1 MTKRTL
7 DNLPREELE
16 RKQAAPRRR
25 GTFRRVFIVFAVL
38 SVVLGA
44 VIFAAYRD
52 LNSFDSVRRL
62 LSYNKV
68 EQDEQGRVGLY
79 SYDAD
84 RTNVYALLGERLVVA
99 STTKFSVLAND
110 GTQVFSQSARMTNP
124 AIAVGAHAALVYD
137 VGGVNAFL
145 VGEKGLLRDCSEACD
160 EGILAASLNESD
172 YLVLT
177 TERSGYKSVVSVYD
191 PTGEALFAFNSSD
204 SFVLDACVLR
214 DCKHLAAVTAGDADG
229 VFSSTLNLYSLS
241 SETAESVNVLSGS
254 LVLSLSNVGSKLAA
268 LGDDRLT
275 IFGDDGSLA
284 GSYRYEYPYLR
295 AFSTLGANHIALLLS
310 RYKSGSTFRLVTVA
324 PDGEELGTA
333 EINREVLGV
342 SASGKYV
349 AVLCSDSLTVYTSD
363 LSEYAVLEDTGYAK
377 GVIMRDDGTALLLG
391 TSGAWLYIP

>member
-1 MTKRTL
+1 M
-7 DNLPREELE
+7 PEERE
-16 RKQAAPRRR
+16 QAAPRRR
-25 GTFRRVFIVFAVL
+25 GTFRRVFGVFLVL
-38 SVVLGA
+38 AVVLGA

-52 LNSFDSVRRL
+52 LNSLDSVRRL

-110 GTQVFSQSARMTNP
+110 GTQVFSKSVRMTNP
-124 AIAVGAHAALVYD
+124 AIAVGSRAALVYD

-145 VGEKGLLRDCSEACD
+145 VGEKGLVRDCSEACD
-160 EGILAASLNESD
+160 EGILGASLNESD
-172 YLVLT
+172 YLTLT
-177 TERSGYKSVVSVYD
+177 TERSGYKSIVSVYD
-191 PTGEALFAFNSSD
+191 PAGAALFAFNSSD

-214 DCKHLAAVTAGDADG
+214 DCKHLAAVTAGETDG

-241 SETAESVNVLSGS
+241 NGTAESANVLNGS
-254 LVLSLSNVGSKLAA
+254 LVLSLSNMGNKLAA

-275 IFGDDGSLA
+275 IFGADGSLA

-295 AFSTLGANHIALLLS
+295 AFSTSGANYAALLLG
-310 RYKSGSTFRLVTVA
+310 RYKSGSTFRFVTVS
-324 PDGEELGTA
+324 PDGETLGA
-333 EINREVLGV
+333 SDISREVLGV
-342 SASGKYV
+342 SAAGKYV
-349 AVLCSDSLTVYTSD
+349 AVLCSDTLTVYTSE
-363 LSEYAVLEDTGYAK
+363 LREYAVLEDTNYAK
-377 GVIMRDDGTALLLG
+377 NVIMRDDGTALLLG

>member
-1 MTKRTL
+1 MTKQNS
-7 DNLPREELE
+7 DNLTPEELE
-16 RKQAAPRRR
+16 RGQAAPRRG
-25 GTFRRVFIVFAVL
+25 GTLKRVFGVFLVL
-38 SVVLGA
+38 AVVLGIVA
-44 VIFAAYRD
+44 FAAYRD

-110 GTQVFSQSARMTNP
+110 GTQVFSQSVRMTNP
-124 AIAVGAHAALVYD
+124 AIAVGARAAVVYD
-137 VGGVNAFL
+137 VGGVNAFV
-145 VGEKGLLRDCSEACD
+145 VGEKGLVRDCSALCD

-172 YLVLT
+172 YLTLT

-191 PTGEALFAFNSSD
+191 PTGTALFAFNSSD
-204 SFVLDACVLR
+204 SYVLDACVLR
-214 DCKHLAAVTAGDADG
+214 DCKHLAAVTAGETDG

-241 SETAESVNVLSGS
+241 SETAEFVNVLSGS
-254 LVLSLSNVGSKLAA
+254 LVLSLSNMGTRLAA

-275 IFGDDGSLA
+275 IFDADGPLA

-295 AFSTLGANHIALLLS
+295 SFSTLGANYDALLLS
-310 RYKSGSTFRLVTVA
+310 RYKSGSTFRLVTVSQ
-324 PDGEELGTA
+324 DGETLGA
-333 EINREVLGV
+333 ADISREVLGV
-342 SASGKYV
+342 SAAGKYV
-349 AVLCSDSLTVYTSD
+349 AVLCSDALTVYTSD
-363 LSEYAVLEDTGYAK
+363 LNEYAVLEDTNYAK

>member
-1 MTKRTL
+1 M
-7 DNLPREELE
+7 PEE
-16 RKQAAPRRR
+16 RAPAAPRRR
-25 GTFRRVFIVFAVL
+25 GTLRRVFVVFVVL
-38 SVVLGA
+38 AVVLGA
-44 VIFAAYRD
+44 VVFAAYRD
-52 LNSFDSVRRL
+52 LNSFDSIRRL
-62 LSYNKV
+62 LSYNKA

-110 GTQVFSQSARMTNP
+110 GTQVFSKSIRMTNP
-124 AIAVGAHAALVYD
+124 AIAVGARAALVYD

-145 VGEKGLLRDCSEACD
+145 VGEKGLVRDCSEACD

-172 YLVLT
+172 YLALT

-191 PTGEALFAFNSSD
+191 PTGTELFAFNSSD

-214 DCKHLAAVTAGDADG
+214 DCKHLAAVTAGETDG
-229 VFSSTLNLYSLS
+229 VFSSTLHLYSLS

-254 LVLSLSNVGSKLAA
+254 LVLLLSNMGSRLAA

-275 IFGDDGSLA
+275 IFGADGSLA

-295 AFSTLGANHIALLLS
+295 TMSTSGANCAALLLS
-310 RYKSGSTFRLVTVA
+310 RYKSGSTFRLVTVS
-324 PDGEELGTA
+324 PDGETLGES

-342 SASGKYV
+342 SAAGKYV
-349 AVLCSDSLTVYTSD
+349 AVLCSDTLTVYTSD
-363 LSEYAVLEDTGYAK
+363 LDEYAVLEDTDYAK
-377 GVIMRDDGTALLLG
+377 NVIMRDDGTALLLG

>member
-1 MTKRTL
+1 M
-7 DNLPREELE
+7 PEE
-16 RKQAAPRRR
+16 RAQAAPRRR
-25 GTFRRVFIVFAVL
+25 GTLRRVFGVFAVL
-38 SVVLGA
+38 AVVLGI
-44 VIFAAYRD
+44 VIVAAYWD

-99 STTKFSVLAND
+99 STTKFSVLSSD
-110 GTQVFSQSARMTNP
+110 GTQVFSKSIRMTNP
-124 AIAVGAHAALVYD
+124 AIAVGANAAVVYD
-137 VGGVNAFL
+137 IGGTNAFL
-145 VGEKGLLRDCSEACD
+145 VGEKGLVRDCSALCD
-160 EGILAASLNESD
+160 EGILAASLNASD
-172 YLVLT
+172 YLALT

-204 SFVLDACVLR
+204 SYVLDACVLR
-214 DCKHLAAVTAGDADG
+214 DCKHLAAVTAGETDG
-229 VFSSTLNLYSLS
+229 VFSGTLNLYSLS
-241 SETAESVNVLSGS
+241 SETAESSNILSGS
-254 LVLSLSNVGSKLAA
+254 LVLSLFGMGNRLAA

-275 IFGDDGSLA
+275 IFGSDGSLA

-295 AFSTLGANHIALLLS
+295 SFSTLGDNFAALLFS
-310 RYKSGSTFRLVTVA
+310 RYKSGSTFRLVTVSQ
-324 PDGEELGTA
+324 DGEALGTA
-333 EINREVLGV
+333 EISREVLAI

-363 LSEYAVLEDTGYAK
+363 LNEYAVLTDTNYAK
-377 GVIMRDDGTALLLG
+377 NVIMRDDGTALLLG

>member
-1 MTKRTL
+1 MPEERT
-7 DNLPREELE
+7 
-16 RKQAAPRRR
+16 QAAPRRR
-25 GTFRRVFIVFAVL
+25 GTLRRVFTVFLVL
-38 SVVLGA
+38 AVVLGVVA
-44 VIFAAYRD
+44 FAAYRD

-99 STTKFSVLAND
+99 STTKFSVLADD
-110 GTQVFSQSARMTNP
+110 GTQVFSQSVRMTNP
-124 AIAVGAHAALVYD
+124 AIAVGAHSAIVYD

-145 VGEKGLLRDCSEACD
+145 VGEKGLVRDCSALCD
-160 EGILAASLNESD
+160 EGILAASVNESD
-172 YLVLT
+172 YLTLT

-191 PTGEALFAFNSSD
+191 PTGTALFAFNSSD

-214 DCKHLAAVTAGDADG
+214 DCKHLAAVTVGEVDG
-229 VFSSTLNLYSLS
+229 VFSSTLNFYSLS

-254 LVLSLSNVGSKLAA
+254 LVLSISNMGTRLAA

-275 IFGDDGSLA
+275 IFGADGSLA

-295 AFSTLGANHIALLLS
+295 AFSTSGANDTALLLS
-310 RYKSGSTFRLVTVA
+310 RYKSGSTLRLVTVS
-324 PDGEELGTA
+324 PDGEELGAT
-333 EINREVLGV
+333 EINREVLGI
-342 SASGKYV
+342 SAAGKYV
-349 AVLCSDSLTVYTSD
+349 AVLCNDSLTVYTSD
-363 LSEYAVLEDTGYAK
+363 LSEYAVLEDTDYAK
-377 GVIMRDDGTALLLG
+377 NVIMRDDGTALLLG

>member
-1 MTKRTL
+1 MTKQNS
-7 DNLPREELE
+7 DNLTPEELE
-16 RKQAAPRRR
+16 REQAAPRRG
-25 GTFRRVFIVFAVL
+25 GTLKRVFGIFLVL
-38 SVVLGA
+38 AVVLGIVA
-44 VIFAAYRD
+44 FAAYRD

-110 GTQVFSQSARMTNP
+110 GTQVFSQSVRMTNP

-145 VGEKGLLRDCSEACD
+145 VGEKGLVRDCSELCD

-172 YLVLT
+172 YLALT

-191 PTGEALFAFNSSD
+191 PTGTALFAFNSAD

-214 DCKHLAAVTAGDADG
+214 DCKHLAAVTAGETDG
-229 VFSSTLNLYSLS
+229 VFSSTLSLYSLS

-254 LVLSLSNVGSKLAA
+254 LVLSLSNMGTRLAA

-275 IFGDDGSLA
+275 IFGADGSLA

-295 AFSTLGANHIALLLS
+295 TMSTSGANYAALLLS
-310 RYKSGSTFRLVTVA
+310 RYKSGSTFRLVTVS
-324 PDGEELGTA
+324 PDGETLGA
-333 EINREVLGV
+333 SKINREVLDV

-349 AVLCSDSLTVYTSD
+349 AVLCSDTLTVYTSD
-363 LSEYAVLEDTGYAK
+363 LSEYAVLEDTDYAK

>member
-1 MTKRTL
+1 MTKQTS
-7 DNLPREELE
+7 DNLPPEARE
-16 RKQAAPRRR
+16 QAAPRRR
-25 GTFRRVFIVFAVL
+25 GTLKRVFGVFLVL
-38 SVVLGA
+38 AVVLGI
-44 VIFAAYRD
+44 VVFAAYRD

-68 EQDEQGRVGLY
+68 EQDEQGRAALY

-110 GTQVFSQSARMTNP
+110 GTQVFSQSVCMTNP
-124 AIAVGAHAALVYD
+124 AIAVGAHTALVYD

-145 VGEKGLLRDCSEACD
+145 VGEKGLVRDCSEACD

-172 YLVLT
+172 YLTLT

-191 PTGEALFAFNSSD
+191 PTGTVLFAFNSSD

-214 DCKHLAAVTAGDADG
+214 DCRHLAAVTAGETDG
-229 VFSSTLNLYSLS
+229 IFSSTLNLYSLS
-241 SETAESVNVLSGS
+241 SGTAESADVLNGS
-254 LVLSLSNVGSKLAA
+254 LVLSLSNMGTGLAA

-275 IFGDDGSLA
+275 IFTADGSLA

-295 AFSTLGANHIALLLS
+295 AFSTSGANYAALLLS
-310 RYKSGSTFRLVTVA
+310 RYKSGSTFRLVTIS
-324 PDGEELGTA
+324 PDGESLGTA
-333 EINREVLGV
+333 DINREVLGM
-342 SASGKYV
+342 SAAGKYI
-349 AVLCSDSLTVYTSD
+349 AVLYSDRLTIYTSD
-363 LSEYAVLEDTGYAK
+363 LSEYAVLEDTDYAK
-377 GVIMRDDGTALLLG
+377 GVIMHDDGTALLLG